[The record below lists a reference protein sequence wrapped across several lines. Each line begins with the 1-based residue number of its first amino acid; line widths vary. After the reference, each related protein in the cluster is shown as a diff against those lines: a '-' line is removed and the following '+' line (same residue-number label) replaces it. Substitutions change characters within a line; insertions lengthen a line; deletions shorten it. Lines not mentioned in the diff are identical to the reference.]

1 VGLAAV
7 ETRARSR
14 WGLLTSMPAQSMVFL
29 LWVEGGGHPTPWAV
43 HVDAVLDDRDTVRR
57 RGRGGRLPIKM
68 AGVEARV

>member
-1 VGLAAV
+1 MAVV

-29 LWVEGGGHPTPWAV
+29 VEGGGHPTPWAV
-43 HVDAVLDDRDTVRR
+43 HVDAVFDDRDTVRR